1 MRIPLN
7 ARTAVLLALD
17 RPGYGLQII
26 ERVRQHTGGHVR
38 LRLGSVYPALR
49 RLREQGLVRS
59 WGAPNPKRG
68 RRRHYYE
75 LTPKGVA
82 AARAQAEAIRGLL
95 PRVPSTPPARELGR
109 MRDRLRECAEISAF
123 LLDLR
128 RRTLEAQTAGA

>member
-26 ERVRQHTGGHVR
+26 ERIRQHTEGRIR

-68 RRRHYYE
+68 RRRLYYE
-75 LTPKGVA
+75 LTPKGVD
-82 AARAQAEAIRGLL
+82 AARAQREAIQGLL
-95 PRVPSTPPARELGR
+95 PVPITPPPEELAR
-109 MRDRLRECAEISAF
+109 MRDRLRECAELSAF
-123 LLDLR
+123 VLDLR